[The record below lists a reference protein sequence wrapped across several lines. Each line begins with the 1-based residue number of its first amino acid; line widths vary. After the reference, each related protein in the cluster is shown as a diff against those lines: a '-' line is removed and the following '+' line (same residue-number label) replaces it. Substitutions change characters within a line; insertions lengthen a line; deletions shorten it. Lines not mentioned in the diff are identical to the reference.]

1 MNRVIFSLYI
11 DIQKPVSHFDNKDK
25 FNQNYSCL
33 LERQQEYAELCGAE
47 YKHFTYDDDFIE
59 YSKNFGPEISE
70 YNIIN
75 FYKMFLLYK
84 QEHDEILY
92 LDMDVIP
99 VTKLNF
105 FEEWDLSKGI
115 TVMSQDWQ
123 YKKET
128 RIKEIIDDCLEQARV
143 ILQNEHIELQ
153 LLRNQL
159 LANNTVSF

>member
-25 FNQNYSCL
+25 FNKNYSWL

-47 YKHFTYDDDFIE
+47 YKHYTYDDDFIA
-59 YSKNFGPEISE
+59 YSKNFGSEISE

-115 TVMSQDWQ
+115 AVMSEDWSS
-123 YKKET
+123 KVLFKNIS
-128 RIKEIIDDCLEQARV
+128 RHSVR
-143 ILQNEHIELQ
+143 
-153 LLRNQL
+153 
-159 LANNTVSF
+159 SP